1 MEIESWITFAQEK
14 WYIILAAIIVLFIVI
29 KLVKTLVKWFIVLA
43 IVGVLIYYGSNYSE
57 TLKTAS
63 DQFLD
68 MIPKEELIDLAINE
82 IREYI
87 VDEAM
92 DGDFLIENE
101 NVTIEGDTNSDFLTI
116 TYGGETYTIEMNDEI
131 RKLLEKNKN

>member
-1 MEIESWITFAQEK
+1 MDIESWIIFVQEK

-43 IVGVLIYYGSNYSE
+43 IVAVLIYYGSSYSE

-63 DQFLD
+63 DQFLE
-68 MIPKEELIDLAINE
+68 MISKEELIDLAINE
-82 IREYI
+82 IKEYI
-87 VDEAM
+87 VNEAM

-101 NVTIEGDTNSDFLTI
+101 DVTIEGDTDSDFLTI

-131 RKLLEKNKN
+131 RKLLENKN